1 MRFNLKLLYDECKY
15 FAITENFTVFTERN
29 GSNDKT
35 RNCPLN
41 YIYFSFT
48 LTDNTVPQTS
58 ASGDL
63 LLATHPSEELASST
77 LNPDIELTTEQDEG
91 TTEQWFTMTP
101 STTHDAMGR
110 NPITSSR
117 PVQVLYD
124 ENGHEILKQEEVE
137 VKAASKHKQGGSS
150 TVSMKSKTPA
160 KHKTTVAGV
169 SSSTNAPS
177 TSEDVDSTEMLEF
190 TNASE
195 EIPPEHS
202 ISSQDGGITDLPSLK
217 NKHTGKVSMTTPSI
231 SKSTLELKHA
241 STTTGSLE
249 MSKAATITTE
259 SMLPTKQKPHTK
271 VKTTIGTFLTKTP
284 TTAVTKNTE
293 INTPSTLNSQTFPFY
308 TSHTEKFTTVTENR
322 LTNMENGNH
331 VSEDITNV
339 HPKTPTEAT
348 IHGEHLLEDYLYENY
363 DYYDDDLYGENY
375 PQQGV
380 STTIKN
386 TEKFKE
392 TVNNHKVTFS
402 SIGTFAALSQ
412 KSTPASQTVNPSY
425 HPLETKTSISSTTF
439 SHLVSQKNKFKPTIP
454 TSPQQENFHSNPT
467 TTSGIKPLQKPF
479 LPNILHE
486 NHQIGKVP
494 AKKPLVPTTSH
505 ETSNIDTRTT
515 TQIPVV
521 EQPQVSTFY
530 PLTDI
535 SEEVNIITIDNH
547 RPPTAPLDEP
557 KLSKPT
563 YNPLI
568 ITTPESDV
576 KYENTIENG
585 DSNVEI
591 NKLSTVEMKPTI
603 DFTLLS
609 DDKTTNDHNNEI
621 SDNTAWETKY
631 TTLINNHGVKYPFPT
646 VLIPHTTKDSV
657 DTVSSIDVLSTG
669 STGNTAQESKFT
681 TLQNN
686 HGVKY
691 PFPTIIIEQ
700 TTRDDLVTESSGV
713 KSTFVNTAG
722 QDFTADTT
730 SKSQITD
737 NSITTSVEL
746 KPTNT
751 FDYTTTHAKTT
762 PNDLNSITTE
772 SQTIST
778 PSDSSTRTRSTN
790 LPSTVY
796 DTIYATNGTKTSN
809 YNRTTPEED
818 ISTTIS
824 IDFTDSTPL
833 TTNTPF
839 PITATT
845 EIDLTSADYKQG
857 E

>member
-1 MRFNLKLLYDECKY
+1 MLFDDCKNVT
-15 FAITENFTVFTERN
+15 ITENFTVFTERN
-29 GSNDKT
+29 GSNDKI

-63 LLATHPSEELASST
+63 LSATHPSEELDPST

-91 TTEQWFTMTP
+91 TTAQWFTMTP
-101 STTHDAMGR
+101 STTHDTIGR

-124 ENGHEILKQEEVE
+124 ENGHEIVKQEEVE
-137 VKAASKHKQGGSS
+137 VKTASKHKHGGSS
-150 TVSMKSKTPA
+150 TVSMKSKTPT
-160 KHKTTVAGV
+160 KHQTTVAGV
-169 SSSTNAPS
+169 SSSTNVPS
-177 TSEDVDSTEMLEF
+177 TLGDVDSTEMSEF

-195 EIPPEHS
+195 EITPEHS
-202 ISSQDGGITDLPSLK
+202 ISSLQDGSRTDLPSLK
-217 NKHTGKVSMTTPSI
+217 NKHTGEVSTTTPSY
-231 SKSTLELKHA
+231 SKSTLELKHV
-241 STTTGSLE
+241 STTTESLE
-249 MSKAATITTE
+249 SSKVETITTE
-259 SMLPTKQKPHTK
+259 SMLPTKQKPNTK
-271 VKTTIGTFLTKTP
+271 VKTTMGTFLTKIP
-284 TTAVTKNTE
+284 TTTVITKNTE
-293 INTPSTLNSQTFPFY
+293 IHTPSTLNSQTFPFY
-308 TSHTEKFTTVTENR
+308 TSHTEKLTTDTENQ
-322 LTNMENGNH
+322 LTNMENSNQ
-331 VSEDITNV
+331 VSEDITDV
-339 HPKTPTEAT
+339 HSKTPTEAT

-375 PQQGV
+375 PQQGA

-425 HPLETKTSISSTTF
+425 YPLETKNSISSTTY
-439 SHLVSQKNKFKPTIP
+439 SHSSSQKNKFKPTIP
-454 TSPQQENFHSNPT
+454 TSPQQDNFNSKPT
-467 TTSGIKPLQKPF
+467 PTFGVKPLQKPF

-486 NHQIGKVP
+486 NQQIGKVP
-494 AKKPLVPTTSH
+494 MKKPLLPTTSP
-505 ETSNIDTRTT
+505 ETSNIDSRTT
-515 TQIPVV
+515 TQMPVV
-521 EQPQVSTFY
+521 EQSQVSTFF

-535 SEEVNIITIDNH
+535 SEEVNIVTIDNH

-557 KLSKPT
+557 KLSNPT

-568 ITTPESDV
+568 MTTSESDDN
-576 KYENTIENG
+576 YESTVENG
-585 DSNVEI
+585 NSNVETD
-591 NKLSTVEMKPTI
+591 KLSTVEVKPTV

-621 SDNTAWETKY
+621 SDITALESKY

-646 VLIPHTTKDSV
+646 ILIPHTTKDSV
-657 DTVSSIDVLSTG
+657 ETVSSIDVLSTD
-669 STGNTAQESKFT
+669 STGSATQETKFT
-681 TLQNN
+681 TSQNN

-700 TTRDDLVTESSGV
+700 TTKDALVTESSGI
-713 KSTFVNTAG
+713 KSTFVNIAG
-722 QDFTADTT
+722 QDSTVETT
-730 SKSQITD
+730 SKSQITE
-737 NSITTSVEL
+737 NSITTGVEF

-762 PNDLNSITTE
+762 PNDLNSIATE

-778 PSDSSTRTRSTN
+778 QSDSSTRTPSTD

-796 DTIYATNGTKTSN
+796 DTVYTTNDTKTSN
-809 YNRTTPEED
+809 SNHTTSEEN

-824 IDFTDSTPL
+824 IDLTDSTPL
-833 TTNTPF
+833 TSNTPI
-839 PITATT
+839 PITTTT